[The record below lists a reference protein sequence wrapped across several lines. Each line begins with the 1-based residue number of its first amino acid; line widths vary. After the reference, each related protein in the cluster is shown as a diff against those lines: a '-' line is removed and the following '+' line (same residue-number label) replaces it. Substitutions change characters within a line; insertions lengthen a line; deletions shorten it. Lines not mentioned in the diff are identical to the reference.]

1 MKKPTIF
8 KALIAVVF
16 MLLSITSFAQL
27 RKGFT
32 TRHTTSLNGD
42 ILVIGNNILNRD
54 DGNNKRPKDP
64 YNDVGSK
71 SEVNDNFNMKY
82 IDIDNDN
89 TTTLN
94 SSSATLTI
102 PQASKTCY
110 EIVYAALYWGGT
122 YQGSDRSKI
131 NQVKLKTPTA
141 AYKTVTGTV
150 LWDEGAA
157 GVNNAYVSKPYAC
170 FKEITDE
177 VKAAK
182 EGVYTVGDLV
192 CSEGKLDNGRGG
204 NSAGWSIYVIYK
216 DPLLPNKYITSF
228 DGFSIIR
235 NSDAPLDIPI
245 SGFRTNPFGDVNVKL
260 AFSALEGDNKLT
272 GDGLEI
278 KGAKSGAWGA
288 ISSLARPIDVSWWGA
303 STPNF
308 FNSSIT
314 DGDVVMGGRTPSSR
328 NTLGY
333 DAGVVKIDNVN
344 NSIIQNDE
352 TDATLRISTSSD
364 SYYMFFNALS
374 VEIIAP
380 KIVIRKNVLD
390 KDDKI
395 IGGQPVSLDQELR
408 YELKF
413 RNEGN
418 DNAKNFT
425 ITDVLP
431 NNVIFNGLSDIIFME
446 PGITAAYTAA
456 TRTLVFTVPDHMVVS
471 KQTGSGDYYNI
482 KFKVRVVKDCNELVD
497 ACSNEI
503 KNTAV
508 SKYFGDKNTTP
519 GGFGEGSY
527 STISECNVGEP
538 TSTNFLVG
546 IDKCLFSRD
555 VSLCGTAVLT
565 AANGYTT
572 YVWKDPNGVIFGGN
586 NRQVTIDKPGTYTVE
601 NSGAANCKPIKQTFV
616 VTDYLAGTNK
626 SPIKGDNIDPATG
639 EAYGC
644 VRDQKPFPKIFL
656 CGLNDKRI
664 IDTKITNAAS
674 IVWQETKDV
683 PPAETPNPDSCPYEG
698 ATNWT
703 TVANGPV
710 FTADRAG
717 VFRLV
722 INYGNTCVVT
732 HYFNVYQNLLDPKAE
747 KQDIIC
753 NTPGRITV
761 TNPPENSGYS
771 YSLDGTNYQTSSTF
785 NNVAKGDYKVQIR
798 QTVLIDGVLST
809 CPFFVDVTVQ
819 ELEFKTNLEATHP
832 ICTAD
837 KGTIKASISNVPG
850 EYKFIL
856 RKKGSTVEIQ
866 NTGLITNNYITFT
879 GVDPGV
885 YEVDFSTNHNGCF
898 ATKEIEVLDYRLT
911 AEAKITKTLSAC
923 SDGEITVTVTGGTP
937 RPGPPPYYL
946 YYINGNTNYITNPII
961 PVTTATLP
969 TDGIYNIVVVDD
981 KGCKVT
987 LAPIKITQI
996 PKPTVT
1002 ATPNSVDC
1010 YGTNSGQINI
1020 TVTPANSGYAV
1031 SYSVDNGAFSSV
1043 TPITNLAAGSHSLV
1057 VKYTYDGVEC
1067 TDPART
1073 IIIAGPTDALTA
1085 SAGVSELAGC
1095 GPAGFEH
1102 QGKIRITNVQGG
1114 TPGYTYSFDNQV
1126 NWINSNEAYVNP
1138 GKYTVYVKDS
1148 KGCIFP
1154 MSDIVLDPKPA
1165 DPTIEPN
1172 PQVVYNC
1179 DGTGKATI
1187 VVNNTGGGNYTYE
1200 YYIDTK
1206 PNVPITSNVFNNVPT
1221 GTHQISVKYKA
1232 VAAATYSNLLQEDFG
1247 TGGYTT
1253 TPGISSKYC
1262 FEDETTPHPVTFPS
1276 ICGNINDYQ
1285 INDGKY
1291 AVASS
1296 IKTTFGGTWVVA
1308 KDHTLPTNKLGRFL
1322 CVNIGSSAGIG
1333 GIIYSKPIK
1342 DVIVDQPVIIS
1353 LWAENLMKSTTGA
1366 NYYDPELT
1374 IQLVNDLG
1382 GPGEIIVATTDTA
1395 NPWKVPRNEI
1405 WNYKELSLNPGAYNN
1420 LSFVIRS
1427 YNDKFSGNDLLVD
1440 DIWVRQLPKSCITEK
1455 KFDVVIQSNKAFKVS
1470 EPIIDD
1476 TTCSDKSDGR
1486 ITIAVE
1492 NFDTVNGFKY
1502 SIDNGANWSSST
1514 TSPVIING
1522 LAKGIYK
1529 VIVKNDD
1536 AGLCSSTFTKEIK
1549 SPLAIVLSAS
1559 VVTPP
1564 TCTVGALIKAEVTSG
1579 GTPGFKYEL
1588 RLTDGTVVKAFQDSD
1603 TFQLNVGQIG
1613 DFEVFVKDAS
1623 NCASLASNK
1632 VTVTGAVAPTAS
1644 LDVTA
1649 SDLCYDLTNKATLVV
1664 TVNNGKSPFSYSLD
1678 GQTGQT
1684 SNIFKNVGPGAHT
1697 IVVTDANGCTANVS
1711 GIPTIANELK
1721 AEAKLT
1727 KPLDCT
1733 NSPDAQITVMNVQ
1746 GGTPIYTY
1754 EVSTNGGTSFGPM
1767 TTNVYETSAAGSFI
1781 FRVTDS
1787 KGCQFTTSAV
1797 VVNAK
1802 VDPTASLVSKTDPK
1816 CNNGTDGQFTVVG
1829 AGGFGPTY
1837 TYSFNG
1843 GLFGNSATFSGLDA
1857 FVGAVNSKEYTY
1869 QVKDSKGCVSPVY
1882 KVTLNNPAKV
1892 VASANFA
1899 ANTTCSTTTTITTSA
1914 VGGTGNY
1921 KYNFGVGNTNYNDT
1935 NTLVVTNTNAAQ
1947 TITYSV
1953 RDTNGCIDTKT
1964 IVVPAFNP
1972 PTAISFS
1979 TPAAITCNTTKTSI
1993 TLTVTGG
2000 IAPLT
2005 YTITSGPLTGTNTT
2019 GTFNNLTA
2027 GTYTFK
2033 VTDARGC
2040 SVTDSTVIN
2049 PAAAITASGEKTNE
2063 VCFGA
2068 NNGTATFT
2076 VSSTNFNYTLTPN
2089 SGTATK
2095 VGNEVKVTGLGAGTY
2110 SFVATDLTTGCV
2122 SNTAQ
2127 VTIGA
2132 ATEINYTV
2140 TASKINCS
2148 TTVSTLTITG
2158 LSGGSGGYSYAYAKS
2173 PSTAPTT
2180 AYGTTLKVDTAVLT
2194 TTIDVYVK
2202 DTNGC
2207 FVKKTVSVLTEDAPH
2222 IDTPAM
2228 QCYTGSPVDILITGT
2243 YVGTPSYS
2251 INGTNFVPTNNFS
2264 LTPGTYTLYLKD
2276 GFGCPATTTY
2286 VVPEQLTIKTE
2297 VEADAA
2303 CTPNTTIKLSST
2315 GGTGAVTYEVSY
2327 NGGGFATAANPY
2339 LATGTGTYQFRVTD
2353 SKTPA
2358 PACSALS
2365 TVINVTLKSTV
2376 LTVNTSKVDVKCH
2389 GESTG
2394 SLLVTPTSGKAP
2406 YTYAITKGGAAVPA
2420 TVSASTTSASATGLA
2435 AGIYDIV
2442 VTDAIGCQGTVQVT
2456 ITELPVLDAT
2466 ASVDPFTCN
2475 TSNTKE
2481 SKDVT
2486 VTATGGK
2493 APYTYSFNGGSYE
2506 ASNIFTLSDNGNT
2519 QTVKYSV
2526 KDDNGCITA
2535 EKTITISPLVLP
2547 KISKVDAT
2555 VIYCDPVGSRTST
2568 ATITLSAG
2576 SGTYTIV
2583 SGPVSNTSG
2592 ATNGIFTDL
2601 TAGNYVFRVTNA
2613 SGCYDE
2619 FTKNI
2624 PALVSIKAIATKLN
2638 DAYCFQGT
2646 TGNIKYDVSNFSSTY
2661 SYTVNGVSGGTNKN
2675 DASFVLPNLG
2685 KGTYVVVFT
2694 DETTLCTVSTSITI
2708 NEPTTK
2714 VSATVAQVNANCG
2727 TATSKVTVTA
2737 SGGTPDYKYAY
2748 MQNNVTP
2755 ADTDYVLSAI
2765 ADLNPVTNTDWDI
2778 WVKDANGC
2786 TEKVDVTIT
2795 TDPSPLLSA
2804 SVTNQCTA
2812 SGSNFKIVAAATSG
2826 VAPYTYTINTGVVPS
2841 PADTFT
2847 VPAGTYTIT
2856 VKDANGCP
2864 ATTVITVNDPLTA
2877 KATRKKD
2884 ITCDTPAEAKIDIEI
2899 FGGKAPYGY
2908 RVKVGAGAY
2917 SGTPIP
2923 VGNTFSYNPPSLLGN
2938 TYEFEISDSNGI
2950 VCTTLTNVVTT
2961 NTPATATASA
2971 DKVNPTCNGFDDG
2984 SVEITATAGVSP
2996 FQYSFNGAP
3005 FDSKRV
3011 YGGLTA
3017 GTYSYQVKDAKG
3029 CVSVSQTITLVDP
3042 VKIDAT
3048 VVPSIIE
3055 CNDNKPGSI
3064 KVDITAGGVAPFTY
3078 TVYNNAFTQVMPPV
3092 VTSATSVTFGGD
3104 PLFPTLLT
3112 YGDYYVTIV
3121 DSNGCE
3127 FKSAK
3132 TRIETNPY
3140 IEATGVASSG
3150 TCENGASVTI
3160 NVLTAAYPVTYA
3172 IFGQPLTSYGP
3183 TTDPSHTFTGL
3194 DHGTTYQFQVIDN
3207 GGCFTVVE
3215 VDTPPSP
3222 SSIALDPVVKTDIL
3236 CFGDSNGKVD
3246 FTVRNYGALVSEI
3259 RYEVRDELTNVLVP
3273 TKNGALTGLTGAAAS
3288 GSVTGLKAGNYVLYL
3303 KEFDGTKCNVS
3314 QKFQITQPIQGLTS
3328 SVSANKNANCD
3339 NPAQVTLKTVGGT
3352 GPYTYAYALAP
3363 ATPSVFASGNVLN
3376 LDPGAAGT
3384 DLLWN
3389 IIVKDA
3395 NECTFPLQVTIAK
3408 DPSPV
3413 IALSVFNKCAV
3424 QDAFR
3429 VVVTETTAGT
3439 GTYSISVD
3447 SDASYS
3453 SIGGLPYSVTGLHSG
3468 PHTIYIKDA
3477 NGCIDSKSITID
3489 EPLKLIAGIG
3499 ASPDCGINNGS
3510 ITLTPSGGSG
3520 AYTYSIS
3527 PSYAGISIVGNTI
3540 SNLSDGTYTV
3550 TMTDNNNK
3558 DNTNF
3563 ACSTTA
3569 EITLSKGIPVTFDAE
3584 VVNVACKGDAT
3595 GSIKVNLLPGN
3606 TDTVYTYSISPAA
3619 GTQTGN
3625 VFTNLP
3631 ADTYTITVT
3640 SGRLCSLALPF
3651 IVGEPANSL
3660 TASPTVTQ
3668 YACSVVGDTPD
3679 AAVVKI
3685 NAAGGTLDYKY
3696 SFNGGINYYDTSELT
3711 VPYDAIKSAAPQII
3725 TYHVIDKN
3733 GCKTNGTATVDPF
3746 VKLTG
3751 IDFDLT
3757 VAPTCPLNEA
3767 TITLT
3772 ALGGNTP
3779 ITNYEMVSPASID
3792 NGNVAVFGNIKPGVN
3807 YIFRV
3812 KDSKGCSIERPYKLD
3827 PIAPIDI
3834 TRTSSTNVSCN
3845 TANGIDNNGT
3855 ATFTVSDYSAAGY
3868 TVAVTSTPAALA
3880 YNTPTI
3886 AANIVTVTGLVEGT
3900 YTITVTD
3907 NTTNC
3912 SKSANVVITM
3922 PAPMVIAANATK
3934 VFCNSPDSQI
3944 TVTSVTGGTSPY
3956 TYAVVKAVDPAP
3968 TTFTDNIDTPFTAH
3982 TGLVDLS
3989 WNVYVKDANG
3999 CIAGPQNVLVTY
4011 NLPPV
4016 LNMPAQQCFVGAELT
4031 VDLDALSTTY
4041 NGVKSFKVDGLSVG
4055 SLAKFTADGS
4065 YVLTVIDDNGCED
4078 SKTFVIQ
4085 KQLTASATL
4094 KKDLY
4099 CTGAIAATI
4108 DVEIQGGV
4116 APYFYEIYHNGAGSG
4131 IQVPVTTGN
4140 KFTVSPTA
4148 VGDYYFVI
4156 TDSNTPACSVPTNT
4170 EKVTTPE
4177 QPEGTETHVDLKCM
4191 SDTDGS
4197 LTITPSKGVGPY
4209 TFALTPAGNTTGDN
4223 SGTYTDLSAGNY
4235 SVIVTD
4241 SKGCSSA
4248 AIPVVISQPTL
4259 LTATDEILKNNSC
4272 SVETIIE
4279 VTAAGG
4285 TPRADGKYYYNFNNQ
4300 GYDTKNT
4307 FTVINNGS
4315 IQNVTY
4321 TVRDENGCETG
4332 IVTIPVAPLD
4342 PPIDLTFNASPITC
4356 ISGNSSNVS
4365 ITAAKGVGELTF
4377 EIVEFNGA
4385 APAVP
4390 YAPVKVA
4397 DNTIAAIFNG
4407 LPFGDYLFKV
4417 TDNNGCSYSK
4427 LLPIKDVV
4435 RIEVGHSLLADISC
4449 NALNDGKITF
4459 TVSKFAG
4466 TYTYSVTDGGAY
4478 SVGPITTSDTEIPLT
4493 GLSNGTYVIS
4503 VTDVITGCPA
4513 TYSVEVK
4520 RPSLVT
4526 VAEIDN
4532 IPANCTKGALV
4543 TVKGDGGSPDYTYSF
4558 VKAGDPAGTFEPEA
4572 TRELNPATPSWFVYA
4587 KDLNG
4592 CISAPITV
4600 NITTDPLPAGFTASA
4615 LSQCPDN
4622 DGNYVIVVNDAL
4634 ATGMAPYTY
4643 SIGGDFQSDKT
4654 FTVKVPGKYDLT
4666 VKDKFGCP
4674 FVFTEIVEILEPLDL
4689 KYNNVVLP
4697 TCADGDG
4704 SLSATAT
4711 GGSGNYSYTI
4721 GATTITTTPA
4731 DFKFLSAGKH
4741 TIVVTDTSTGCTA
4754 EVEVTL
4760 GAATPIIGFDA
4771 SSTPVTCFGNT
4782 DGTITAVID
4791 QTGANDNPPYKYSLD
4806 GGPLQDSPYFTGLAA
4821 GTYNVE
4827 VISGRGCPASKPVIV
4842 GTPAIIAVPTPTVV
4856 EYGCTTD
4863 NISNHATI
4871 TVNGVTGGSG
4881 KYTYDFIKGGEV
4893 KYSGPRNVYTEM
4905 DYTGG
4910 TYTIIVKDDKGCI
4923 GNTQTAPVLPFIA
4936 MDDIVVTVDNKIT
4949 CISKEDITVTV
4960 KDKNGVNVPGTFDY
4974 TLTGTNGTVYGPITN
4989 NDGKFG
4995 GLDIGNYLIT
5005 VLNTATHC
5013 IIQDVHFIFEPNVY
5027 QLKAVPASDKICYG
5041 TSDGVVN
5048 LTLLD
5053 NLGNPA
5059 GPFTYTITGPFP
5071 STAVITGPG
5080 PNTVSNLLA
5089 GQYSVVAKL
5098 DNTPECTTAA
5108 IIFTIEQPTA
5118 ALIVTATKSEITC
5131 VAGNNDGVIIA
5142 NAIGGWP
5149 GEYLYELRSGGAVV
5163 KAYNDSPIFENL
5175 TAGNYTVYAKDGFG
5189 CEASA
5194 NASLVNPTPINVQIS
5209 ATPLLTCFDNEDGVV
5224 TINTVTGGSGNY
5236 TYTLHGVLVDGT
5248 ITVEQS
5254 QGPAQFTGLK
5264 AGSYYVTVNDTWGC
5278 TNNSNTVIINQP
5290 TKASGTLTIVDNET
5304 CQKAPVIKLTFQGGT
5319 PPYYYS
5325 ADGTTYFGPYNSFV
5339 DITLPQTVAKV
5350 EYKYFVKDANGCINA
5365 ETNHIPFSPVPKL
5378 DIERLSE
5385 VDIRCQGSSTGSIIV
5400 VAKGGLGN
5408 YIYTLQNE
5416 AGVNITPAPV
5426 QTTPGTFT
5434 NLPIG
5439 KYIVKIESSDCLIF
5453 TPVIEL
5459 TEPNA
5464 PLSASPVVTGV
5475 TCNGYNNGKI
5485 TVNVTGGTGAY
5496 KYAIEPEFKQFFDK
5510 NVFENLKPGFYD
5522 ILVQDENECY
5532 VFLKDV
5538 EVTEPDP
5545 LTAALVP
5552 NSMIPEV
5559 CVGDK
5564 NGEFAIEI
5572 QGGTAPYTASLDNEK
5587 GPFLPVTGNT
5597 VEYKG
5602 LTGGKHIVYIADNGG
5617 CPTEIEVDMGLP
5629 VLLDPKYTISYD
5641 CVNNAQSN
5649 MVVVTV
5655 DESNNPADIDY
5666 SLDGGAI
5673 QPDNVFINVPAG
5685 DHIITV
5691 RHTNGC
5697 PAEVK
5702 FNIVGYTKLELTL
5715 AEEKGVWNI
5724 ITATAT
5730 GGGGEYEY
5738 SIDGVNFST
5747 ENKFKIYKTG
5757 TYTITVR
5764 DKNGC
5769 TDSKDYYIKYV
5780 DVCLDNYFT
5789 PAGSTNTM
5797 WGPGCTNIY
5806 NNLTFS
5812 IFDRYGRVIAKYHY
5826 GQKWDGKYNG
5836 EDLPS
5841 GDYWYVLKLND
5852 ENDGR
5857 EFVGHFTLYR

>member
-1 MKKPTIF
+1 MKTMKKPTIF

-16 MLLSITSFAQL
+16 LLLSISSFAQL

-32 TRHTTSLNGD
+32 PRHATSLNGD

-54 DGNNKRPKDP
+54 DGNNKRPNNA
-64 YNDVGSK
+64 YNDVGSS

-82 IDIDNDN
+82 IDIDGDN
-89 TTTLN
+89 STSN

-131 NQVKLKTPTA
+131 NQIKLKTPTA
-141 AYKTVTGTV
+141 AYKTITGTV
-150 LWDEGAA
+150 LWDEGAP
-157 GVNNAYVSKPYAC
+157 GVNNAYASKPYAC
-170 FKEITDE
+170 VQEITTE
-177 VKAAK
+177 VKAAQQ
-182 EGVYTVGDLV
+182 GVYTIADLV

-204 NSAGWSIYVIYK
+204 NSAGWSIFVIYK

-235 NSDAPLDIPI
+235 NSDGPLDIPI

-272 GDGLEI
+272 GDGLQI
-278 KGAKSGAWGA
+278 KGAKSATWGD
-288 ISSLARPIDVSWWGA
+288 ISSLARPMDVSWWGN

-314 DGDVVMGGRTPSSR
+314 DGDVILAGRTPASR

-344 NSIIQNDE
+344 NNIIQNDE

-380 KIVIRKNVLD
+380 KIVIKKNVLD
-390 KDDKI
+390 KDDKV
-395 IGGQPVSLDQELR
+395 IGGQPVNLDQELR

-413 RNEGN
+413 KNEGN

-431 NNVIFNGLSDIIFME
+431 NNVIFNGLSDIITMD
-446 PGITAAYTAA
+446 PAIKAAYNAA
-456 TRTLVFTVPDHMVVS
+456 TRTLVFTVPDYMVVS
-471 KQTGSGDYYNI
+471 KQAGGGEYSI

-565 AANGYTT
+565 AANGYAT

-586 NRQVTIDKPGTYTVE
+586 NRQVTIDKPGIYTVE
-601 NSGAANCKPIKQTFV
+601 NSGAVNCKPIKQTFN

-683 PPAETPNPDSCPYEG
+683 PPVGTPNPDSCPYEG

-710 FTADRAG
+710 FTADKAG

-785 NNVAKGDYKVQIR
+785 NNVPKGDYKVQIR

-819 ELEFKTNLEATHP
+819 KLDFTTTLTPTHP
-832 ICTAD
+832 ICSTD
-837 KGTIKASISNVPG
+837 KGTIKAVINNVPG

-885 YEVDFSTNHNGCF
+885 YEVISSTNHNGCSEI
-898 ATKEIEVLDYRLT
+898 KEIEVFDYRLT
-911 AEAKITKTLSAC
+911 ADAKITKTLSAC
-923 SDGEITVTVTGGTP
+923 SDGEITITVTGGTP

-946 YYINGNTNYITNPII
+946 YYINGNANFITNPVI

-996 PKPTVT
+996 PKPTIT
-1002 ATPNSVDC
+1002 ATPNAIDC
-1010 YGTNSGQINI
+1010 YGTNGGQINI
-1020 TVTPANSGYAV
+1020 TVAPANSGYAL

-1043 TPITNLAAGSHSLV
+1043 TPITNLAAGPHSLV
-1057 VKYTYDGVEC
+1057 VKYTYNGVEC

-1073 IIIAGPTDALTA
+1073 IVITGPTDALTA

-1095 GPAGFEH
+1095 GPAGFEY

-1126 NWINSNEAYVNP
+1126 NWINSNEAYVDP
-1138 GKYTVYVKDS
+1138 GKHTVYVKDS
-1148 KGCIFP
+1148 KGCIYA

-1206 PNVPITSNVFNNVPT
+1206 PNTPITSNVFNNVPT

-1247 TGGYTT
+1247 KGGYTT

-1262 FEDETTPHPVTFPS
+1262 FEDETTPHPATFPS
-1276 ICGNINDYQ
+1276 ICGDINDYQ

-1296 IKTTFGGTWVVA
+1296 IKTNFGNTWIVA
-1308 KDHTLPTNKLGRFL
+1308 KDHTLPAHKLGRFL
-1322 CVNIGSSAGIG
+1322 CVNIGSSAGVG

-1382 GPGEIIVATTDTA
+1382 GPGETIVATTDTA

-1405 WNYKELSLNPGAYNN
+1405 WNYKELSLNPGAYNK

-1427 YNDKFSGNDLLVD
+1427 YNNKFSGNDLLVD

-1455 KFDVVIQSNKAFKVS
+1455 KFDVVIQSNKAFKAS
-1470 EPIIDD
+1470 EPVIDD

-1492 NFDTVNGFKY
+1492 NFDAVKGFKY
-1502 SIDNGANWSSST
+1502 SIDNGANWSTST

-1522 LAKGIYK
+1522 LAKGTYK

-1536 AGLCSSTFTKEIK
+1536 AGLCSFSFTKEIK
-1549 SPLAIVLSAS
+1549 APLAIVLSAS

-1564 TCTVGALIKAEVTSG
+1564 TCTVGALIKATVTSG
-1579 GTPGFKYEL
+1579 GTPSFKYEL

-1603 TFQLNVGQIG
+1603 TFQLAVGQVG
-1613 DFEVFVKDAS
+1613 DFVVFVKDAS
-1623 NCASLASNK
+1623 NCASPASNK
-1632 VTVTGAVAPTAS
+1632 VTVTGAVPPTAS

-1664 TVNNGKSPFSYSLD
+1664 TVNNGKAPFSYSLD

-1684 SNIFKNVGPGAHT
+1684 SNIFKNVGPGPHA

-1727 KPLDCT
+1727 KGIDCT
-1733 NSPDAQITVMNVQ
+1733 NSPDAQITVTNVQ
-1746 GGTPIYTY
+1746 GGTPGYTY

-1767 TTNVYETSAAGSFI
+1767 TSNVYTTNAAGSYI

-1787 KGCQFTTSAV
+1787 KGCQFTTPAV
-1797 VVNAK
+1797 LVNPK

-1816 CNNGTDGQFTVVG
+1816 CNNGTDGQFTVVA
-1829 AGGFGPTY
+1829 AGGFGAVY

-1843 GLFGNSATFSGLDA
+1843 GAFGTSATYSNLNA
-1857 FVGAVNSKEYTY
+1857 FVGAVNSREYTY
-1869 QVKDSKGCVSPVY
+1869 QVKDSKGCVSEVY

-1892 VASANFA
+1892 VASASFA

-1921 KYNFGVGNTNYNDT
+1921 KYNFGAGNTDYNDT
-1935 NTLVVTNTNAAQ
+1935 NTLVVTNTNAVQ

-1964 IVVPAFNP
+1964 IDIPAFNP
-1972 PTAISFS
+1972 PTKITFS

-2005 YTITSGPLTGTNTT
+2005 YTITSGPVTGTNTT
-2019 GTFNNLTA
+2019 GIFNNLTA

-2033 VTDARGC
+2033 VTDATGC

-2049 PAAAITASGEKTNE
+2049 PAATITASGERTNE

-2076 VSSTNFNYTLTPN
+2076 VSSTNFSYTLTPN
-2089 SGTATK
+2089 SGTPTK

-2127 VTIGA
+2127 VTIDA
-2132 ATEINYTV
+2132 ATQINFTV
-2140 TASKINCS
+2140 NASKINCS

-2180 AYGTTLKVDTAVLT
+2180 GYGSSLKVDTAALGG

-2202 DTNGC
+2202 DSNGC

-2228 QCYTGSPVDILITGT
+2228 QCYTGSPVNILITGT

-2297 VEADAA
+2297 VVDDVA
-2303 CTPNTTIKLSST
+2303 CTTNTTIKLSST
-2315 GGTGAVTYEVSY
+2315 GGTGTVSY
-2327 NGGGFATAANPY
+2327 QVSFNGGAFAAAANPY
-2339 LATGTGTYQFRVTD
+2339 TATATGSYQFKVTD

-2365 TVINVTLKSTV
+2365 SVINVTLKSTV
-2376 LTVNTSKVDVKCH
+2376 LTVGTSKVDVKCH
-2389 GESTG
+2389 GDSTG

-2406 YTYAITKGGAAVPA
+2406 YTYAITKGGIAVPA

-2442 VTDAIGCQGTVQVT
+2442 VTDAIGCQGTAQVT
-2456 ITELPVLDAT
+2456 ITELPVLAAT

-2486 VTATGGK
+2486 ITATGGTGV
-2493 APYTYSFNGGSYE
+2493 YSYSFNGGSYGP
-2506 ASNIFTLSDNGNT
+2506 SSTLSVSDNGGT
-2519 QTVKYSV
+2519 QTVRYSV
-2526 KDDNGCITA
+2526 KDSNGCITA

-2547 KISKVDAT
+2547 KIAKVDAT
-2555 VIYCDPVGSRTST
+2555 VIYCDPLASRTST
-2568 ATITLSAG
+2568 ATITLAAG

-2583 SGPVSNTSG
+2583 SGPVVNTTG
-2592 ATNGIFTDL
+2592 AVNGSFTGL

-2613 SGCYDE
+2613 NGCYDD
-2619 FTKNI
+2619 FAKNI
-2624 PALVSIKAIATKLN
+2624 PALVSIDVTATKLN
-2638 DAYCFQGT
+2638 DVYCHGDATGT
-2646 TGNIKYDVSNFSSTY
+2646 MRFNVSNFTSTY
-2661 SYTVNGVSGGTNKN
+2661 SYKVNSEPTVTGRNETVFTLNRGVGIYN
-2675 DASFVLPNLG
+2675 
-2685 KGTYVVVFT
+2685 VVFT
-2694 DETTLCTVSTSITI
+2694 DETTNCTLTRTI
-2708 NEPTTK
+2708 QILEPANALGLTID
-2714 VSATVAQVNANCG
+2714 SNVNANCG
-2727 TATSKVTVTA
+2727 KITSTVTVHATGGTPTYQYAILDADDTTGTPIYGPGAVFNINSNSGADLNWVIYAKDSKGCTTSIPVTIATDTKPTVTA
-2737 SGGTPDYKYAY
+2737 VVS
-2748 MQNNVTP
+2748 
-2755 ADTDYVLSAI
+2755 
-2765 ADLNPVTNTDWDI
+2765 
-2778 WVKDANGC
+2778 
-2786 TEKVDVTIT
+2786 
-2795 TDPSPLLSA
+2795 
-2804 SVTNQCTA
+2804 NQCTA
-2812 SGSNFKIVAAATSG
+2812 SGSSFKIVATGADG
-2826 VAPYTYTINTGVVPS
+2826 VAPYTYTINTGVAPS

-2847 VPAGTYTIT
+2847 VAAGTYTIT
-2856 VKDANGCP
+2856 VKDANGCTN
-2864 ATTVITVNDPLTA
+2864 TTSVTVNGTMIPTAVRTKDLTCA
-2877 KATRKKD
+2877 AVSPTDAT
-2884 ITCDTPAEAKIDIEI
+2884 ISVSVA
-2899 FGGKAPYGY
+2899 GGKPAFGY
-2908 RVKVGAGAY
+2908 RVKVLPAAY
-2917 SGTPIP
+2917 TGTPIP
-2923 VGNTFSYNPPSLLGN
+2923 FAGMSTSFVYTTSVAG
-2938 TYEFEISDSNGI
+2938 TYQFEITDANG
-2950 VCTTLTNVVTT
+2950 CTKETATVIINPTPVVTASH
-2961 NTPATATASA
+2961 TPT
-2971 DKVNPTCNGFDDG
+2971 NPTCNAGTDG
-2984 SVEITATAGVSP
+2984 VVRLNALTGEAP
-2996 FQYSFNGAP
+2996 FKYSFNGLP
-3005 FDSKRV
+3005 FGDA
-3011 YGGLTA
+3011 YIFGGLTA
-3017 GTYSYQVKDAKG
+3017 GTYNYIVRDVKG
-3029 CVSVSQTITLVDP
+3029 CEYAD
-3042 VKIDAT
+3042 T
-3048 VVPSIIE
+3048 VVLTNPAPIDGVVTQTPII
-3055 CNDNKPGSI
+3055 CNLNTLGTFS
-3064 KVDITAGGVAPFTY
+3064 VNVNSGGTAPYVYTLYDTNRAVLATY
-3078 TVYNNAFTQVMPPV
+3078 TENSGTVPTTPY
-3092 VTSATSVTFGGD
+3092 TFSGLNFG
-3104 PLFPTLLT
+3104 
-3112 YGDYYVTIV
+3112 YYYITIV
-3121 DSNGCE
+3121 DANGCKFE
-3127 FKSAK
+3127 
-3132 TRIETNPY
+3132 TPRLRIETPPDLQIDDVVDSNSC
-3140 IEATGVASSG
+3140 ATGVDIKVITSG
-3150 TCENGASVTI
+3150 GQGPYRYS
-3160 NVLTAAYPVTYA
+3160 
-3172 IFGQPLTSYGP
+3172 IFGQAETAPMASNIYI
-3183 TTDPSHTFTGL
+3183 FTGL
-3194 DHGTTYQFQVIDN
+3194 LHNTTYFLQVRDKNNCISIKEVKTPAAPSTIKITGTASTDATCSGNSN
-3207 GGCFTVVE
+3207 GTLKFTVQDYNPAV
-3215 VDTPPSP
+3215 TQ
-3222 SSIALDPVVKTDIL
+3222 INFKILD
-3236 CFGDSNGKVD
+3236 
-3246 FTVRNYGALVSEI
+3246 
-3259 RYEVRDELTNVLVP
+3259 
-3273 TKNGALTGLTGAAAS
+3273 ALTLLPVAIPLGPPLTGPA
-3288 GSVTGLKAGNYVLYL
+3288 GGPVTHTINNLPAGNYVLQVTEDDQTQCSTAFTFEIAQPAQPL
-3303 KEFDGTKCNVS
+3303 NAV
-3314 QKFQITQPIQGLTS
+3314 IT
-3328 SVSANKNANCD
+3328 SVIPANCH
-3339 NPAQVTLKTVGGT
+3339 NGAFVTIKTTGGT
-3352 GPYTYAYALAP
+3352 GPYYYAAAVVP
-3363 ATPSVFASGNVLN
+3363 AIPSGFTSTNNVLE
-3376 LDPGAAGT
+3376 LDPNLGT
-3384 DLLWN
+3384 NWN
-3389 IIVKDA
+3389 IIVRDA
-3395 NECTFPLQVTIAK
+3395 KGCEVPLGQVIPV
-3408 DPSPV
+3408 DSSPV
-3413 IALSVFNKCAV
+3413 ITLDLLNDCAAEGDFNVSVV
-3424 QDAFR
+3424 
-3429 VVVTETTAGT
+3429 ETTPGT
-3439 GTYSISVD
+3439 GAYSISVD
-3447 SDASYS
+3447 SDNSYV
-3453 SIGGLPYSVTGLHSG
+3453 SIPSGLPHTVSGLSSG
-3468 PHTIYIKDA
+3468 SHTIYIKDA
-3477 NGCIDSKSITID
+3477 NGCVDFKTININAPLD
-3489 EPLKLIAGIG
+3489 LSPAVVNLEPTCTAV
-3499 ASPDCGINNGS
+3499 NGGK
-3510 ITLTPSGGSG
+3510 ITLSTTGG
-3520 AYTYSIS
+3520 T
-3527 PSYAGISIVGNTI
+3527 
-3540 SNLSDGTYTV
+3540 GTYTYTIDAPGAVV
-3550 TMTDNNNK
+3550 TNNVITNLAAGSYTVTVTDGV
-3558 DNTNF
+3558 
-3563 ACSTTA
+3563 CSATVPVKL
-3569 EITLSKGIPVTFDAE
+3569 ELPIPVTFDA
-3584 VVNVACKGDAT
+3584 VVKDAT
-3595 GSIKVNLLPGN
+3595 CFNSSTGTITVNLFPGN
-3606 TDTVYTYSISPAA
+3606 TEPVYTYTIASATATPLPGGIVLV
-3619 GTQTGN
+3619 GN
-3625 VFTNLP
+3625 VFTNVP
-3631 ADTYTITVT
+3631 QGIYNITVT
-3640 SGRLCSLALPF
+3640 SGKGCPLTKPYT
-3651 IVGEPANSL
+3651 VGQ
-3660 TASPTVTQ
+3660 PT
-3668 YACSVVGDTPD
+3668 
-3679 AAVVKI
+3679 AAV
-3685 NAAGGTLDYKY
+3685 G
-3696 SFNGGINYYDTSELT
+3696 
-3711 VPYDAIKSAAPQII
+3711 AI
-3725 TYHVIDKN
+3725 VN
-3733 GCKTNGTATVDPF
+3733 VDPF
-3746 VKLTG
+3746 SCNTSNSVKEAVVRITG
-3751 IDFDLT
+3751 TGGTAPYQYNFDGGTVYYDDNIKLVDNIAGET
-3757 VAPTCPLNEA
+3757 VHYYVKDANGCTYDNTVIVAPYQKLSTINFAVVTAPVCPTNVA
-3767 TITLT
+3767 DVKVTVT
-3772 ALGGNTP
+3772 GGYTP
-3779 ITNYEMVSPASID
+3779 YAKYEIISPAYFN
-3792 NGNVAVFGNIKPGVN
+3792 NGPVDTFTNLATNVN
-3807 YIFRV
+3807 YLIRV
-3812 KDSKGCSIERPYKLD
+3812 TDANGCYIEDTYKVL
-3827 PIAPIDI
+3827 PVVPIDI

-3855 ATFTVSDYSAAGY
+3855 ATFTVSDFSAAGY
-3868 TVAVTSTPAALA
+3868 TVAVTSTPPALA
-3880 YNTPTI
+3880 FNPPTI

-3907 NTTNC
+3907 NTTHC
-3912 SKSANVVITM
+3912 SKSDNVVITM
-3922 PAPMVIAANATK
+3922 PAPMVIAATATK
-3934 VFCNSPDSQI
+3934 VFCNRPDSQI

-3956 TYAVVKAVDPAP
+3956 TYAVVKTGDPAP
-3968 TTFTDNIDTPFTAH
+3968 TTFADNINTPFTAH
-3982 TGLVDLS
+3982 TGLTDLS
-3989 WNVYVKDANG
+3989 WEVYVKDANG

-4041 NGVKSFKVDGLSVG
+4041 NGVKSFTVDGLPVS

-4065 YVLTVIDDNGCED
+4065 YVLTVIDDNGCTD

-4085 KQLTASATL
+4085 KQLTAGATL

-4099 CTGAIAATI
+4099 CTGVTAARI

-4116 APYFYEIYHNGAGSG
+4116 APYSYEIYYNGVGSG
-4131 IQVPVTTGN
+4131 TQVPVTTGN
-4140 KFTVSPTA
+4140 KFTVSPTLA
-4148 VGDYYFVI
+4148 GDYYFVI
-4156 TDSNTPACSVPTNT
+4156 TDSNTPACPVKTNT
-4170 EKVTTPE
+4170 EKVTPPE

-4209 TFALTPAGNTTGDN
+4209 TFALTPAGNTTGDT
-4223 SGTYTDLSAGNY
+4223 SGTYTGLAAGNY

-4259 LTATDEILKNNSC
+4259 LTATHTILKNNTC
-4272 SVETIIE
+4272 SDETVIE

-4342 PPIDLTFNASPITC
+4342 PPIGLTFNASPITC

-4365 ITAAKGVGELTF
+4365 VTATKGVGELTF
-4377 EIVEFNGA
+4377 DIIEFNGA

-4390 YAPVKVA
+4390 YPSVKVA

-4407 LPFGDYLFKV
+4407 LPFGDYLFRV

-4435 RIEVGHSLLADISC
+4435 RIELGHSLLADISC

-4459 TVSKFAG
+4459 TVSKFTG
-4466 TYTYSVTDGGAY
+4466 TYTYSVTDGGTY
-4478 SVGPITTSDTEIPLT
+4478 SVGPITTSDAEIPLT
-4493 GLSNGTYVIS
+4493 GLSDGKYTIS
-4503 VTDVITGCPA
+4503 VTDNVTGCPL
-4513 TYSVEVK
+4513 TYAVDVN
-4520 RPSLVT
+4520 RPSLVIVT
-4526 VAEIDN
+4526 ETGNVN
-4532 IPANCTKGALV
+4532 ANCNKGALV
-4543 TVKGDGGSPDYTYSF
+4543 TVQGSGGSPDYTYSF

-4600 NITTDPLPAGFTASA
+4600 NIIKDPLPAGFTASA

-4622 DGNYVIVVNDAL
+4622 DGNYVIVIDDTA

-4643 SIGGDFQSDKT
+4643 SIGGDFQSGKT
-4654 FTVKVPGKYDLT
+4654 FTVNVPGKYDVT

-4674 FVFTEIVEILEPLDL
+4674 TIFTALVEILEPLDL

-4704 SLSATAT
+4704 SLSASAT

-4721 GATTITTTPA
+4721 GAVTLTTTPA
-4731 DFKFLSAGKH
+4731 DFKDLSAGKH
-4741 TIVVTDTSTGCTA
+4741 TIVVTDVTTGCTA

-4760 GAATPIIGFDA
+4760 GAATPILGFDA
-4771 SSTPVTCFGNT
+4771 SSTPVSCFGST

-4827 VISGRGCPASKPVIV
+4827 VISGRGCPASKPVTV
-4842 GTPAIIAVPTPTVV
+4842 GTPAIITVPTPTVV

-4881 KYTYDFIKGGEV
+4881 TYTYIFIKGGVEV
-4893 KYSGPRNVYTEM
+4893 YRGPRNVYTEM

-4910 TYTIIVKDDKGCI
+4910 TYTIIVKDDKDCT

-4936 MDDIVVTVDNKIT
+4936 MDDVAVTVNKAIT

-4974 TLTGTNGTVYGPITN
+4974 TLTGTNGTVYGPVTN
-4989 NDGKFG
+4989 NNGIFQ
-4995 GLDIGNYLIT
+4995 GLDVGNYLIT
-5005 VLNTATHC
+5005 VLNTATKC
-5013 IIQDVHFIFEPNVY
+5013 TIQDVHYIFEPNVY
-5027 QLKAVPASDKICYG
+5027 ELKAVPASDKICYG
-5041 TSDGVVN
+5041 TLDGVVN

-5053 NLGNPA
+5053 NKGNPA

-5071 STAVITGPG
+5071 STAVKTGAG
-5080 PNTVSNLLA
+5080 PNTVTNLAA

-5098 DNTPECTTAA
+5098 DNSPECTTAA

-5118 ALIVTATKSEITC
+5118 ALVVTKTQSEITC
-5131 VAGNNDGVIIA
+5131 APGNNDGVIIA
-5142 NAIGGWP
+5142 NATGGWP
-5149 GEYLYELRSGGAVV
+5149 DEYLYELRSGATVV
-5163 KAYNDSPIFENL
+5163 KAYSDSPVFENL
-5175 TAGNYTVYAKDGFG
+5175 TAGNYTVYVKDSFD
-5189 CEASA
+5189 CEAFV
-5194 NASLVNPTPINVQIS
+5194 NASLVNPTPINVVIS
-5209 ATPLLTCFDNEDGVV
+5209 ATPLLKCFDNEDGVV

-5236 TYTLHGVLVDGT
+5236 TYTLHGVLTDGT
-5248 ITVEQS
+5248 VTTEQS

-5290 TKASGTLTIVDNET
+5290 TKVAGTLDIVSNET

-5365 ETNHIPFSPVPKL
+5365 ETNHVPFSPVPVL

-5408 YIYTLQNE
+5408 YIYTLQNS

-5426 QTTPGTFT
+5426 QTIPGTFT

-5439 KYIVKIESSDCLIF
+5439 KYIVKIESSDCSKF
-5453 TPVIEL
+5453 TPIIEL

-5464 PLSASPVVTGV
+5464 PLSATPVVTGV

-5564 NGEFAIEI
+5564 NGQFAIEI
-5572 QGGTAPYTASLDNEK
+5572 KGGTAPYTASLDNDK

-5597 VEYKG
+5597 VDYTG

-5617 CPTEIEVDMGLP
+5617 CPTEVEVDMGLP

-5641 CVNNAQSN
+5641 CVNNKQSN

-5666 SLDGGAI
+5666 SLDGGPI
-5673 QPDNVFINVPAG
+5673 QPSNVFIDVPAG

-5702 FNIVGYTKLELTL
+5702 FNIVGYNKLELTL

-5747 ENKFKIYKTG
+5747 DNKFKIYKTG

-5769 TDSKDYYIKYV
+5769 TDKKDYYIKYV

-5789 PAGSTNTM
+5789 PAGSTNTL